1 MRIEQVKDAD
11 CRSHFNI
18 ISEEYTVINND
29 HKQQNPNFIVIFQG
43 FKKCF
48 SPSLAHLGY
57 IYSTRLS
64 STSGTETAH
73 MRDEL

>member
-11 CRSHFNI
+11 CRSHFNTL
-18 ISEEYTVINND
+18 SEEYTVINND
-29 HKQQNPNFIVIFQG
+29 HRQKKLNFIVIFQG
-43 FKKCF
+43 FKKYF

-64 STSGTETAH
+64 STSGTESAH